1 MCRKLAGLATIVILL
16 FAFGTVF
23 AQSDSNTIVVGIS
36 SDIQNLDPHNF
47 RHRYTE
53 TVLRNIYDGLVT
65 RGPDMVPVPELAESI
80 VQIDPTTWEF
90 VLRRGVKFHDG
101 SEMTAEDVAFSINRY
116 VQEGAMGGMTSPR
129 KDLLGPV
136 THAEA
141 VDTYTVRVYMSE
153 PWTVFLPYLVHHLV
167 VPKSVGDSLVEHPI
181 GTGPFKFVEWVPG
194 SHIVLERFDDYYGG
208 APDLGRSGPEQ
219 VERVIF
225 RVIPEN
231 ATRLAALRAGE
242 IDIMEAVPVHAI
254 NEIINHPDL
263 ELRPVAGTRSYFMEL
278 NVRKAPFNDKRVRQ
292 ALNYAI
298 DIDLIVE
305 EFLDGLGEPL
315 PTILS
320 PLSFGYNDELEPYP
334 YDPEKARQLLAEA
347 GYPNGFTMEL
357 STEDVRRDIAEAYAF
372 MLSQVGITVNV
383 RPWGDRTAMYD
394 AMARGEL
401 DAMLTDWGDSAMDP
415 LGIFLPK
422 LRTGDRGN
430 YGGYSNPEVDDL
442 INRAESTTDPEL
454 RAELYRQAQAIVYE
468 DAPYVFEYITQELYA
483 QNKRVSG
490 WDPIP
495 DSRINLHTAT
505 KE

>member
-1 MCRKLAGLATIVILL
+1 M
-16 FAFGTVF
+16 
-23 AQSDSNTIVVGIS
+23 
-36 SDIQNLDPHNF
+36 
-47 RHRYTE
+47 
-53 TVLRNIYDGLVT
+53 
-65 RGPDMVPVPELAESI
+65 
-80 VQIDPTTWEF
+80 
-90 VLRRGVKFHDG
+90 
-101 SEMTAEDVAFSINRY
+101 
-116 VQEGAMGGMTSPR
+116 
-129 KDLLGPV
+129 
-136 THAEA
+136 
-141 VDTYTVRVYMSE
+141 
-153 PWTVFLPYLVHHLV
+153 
-167 VPKSVGDSLVEHPI
+167 
-181 GTGPFKFVEWVPG
+181 
-194 SHIVLERFDDYYGG
+194 
-208 APDLGRSGPEQ
+208 
-219 VERVIF
+219 
-225 RVIPEN
+225 
-231 ATRLAALRAGE
+231 
-242 IDIMEAVPVHAI
+242 
-254 NEIINHPDL
+254 
-263 ELRPVAGTRSYFMEL
+263 
-278 NVRKAPFNDKRVRQ
+278 RQ

-454 RAELYRQAQAIVYE
+454 RAELYRQAQAIVR
-468 DAPYVFEYITQELYA
+468 DAPL
-483 QNKRVSG
+483 RVRVHHPGAVRPEQAGQRLGSHPG
-490 WDPIP
+490 QPHQPAHGDERVTRPP
-495 DSRINLHTAT
+495 RRRQRRADRTHLRGRRHRRRLRRFFHRGEVSRT
-505 KE
+505 

>member
-1 MCRKLAGLATIVILL
+1 MSKRLGILATILTLILS
-16 FAFGTVF
+16 FGTAY
-23 AQSDSNTIVVGIS
+23 AQVASDTIVIGIS
-36 SDIQNLDPHNF
+36 QDVQNLDPHNF

-65 RGPDMVPVPELAESI
+65 RGPDMVPVVELADAI
-80 VQIDPTTWEF
+80 MQLDATTWEV
-90 VLRRGVKFHDG
+90 VLREGVKFHDG

-136 THAEA
+136 THAEV
-141 VDTYTVRVYMSE
+141 VDPYSVRIYMSE
-153 PWTVFLPYLVHHLV
+153 PWTVFLPYLVHHLI
-167 VPKSVGDSLVEHPI
+167 VPKSVGDDLVELPI
-181 GTGPFKFVEWVPG
+181 GTGPFKFVEWVQG

-208 APDLGRSGPEQ
+208 AEALGRNGAAR
-219 VERVIF
+219 VERVVF
-225 RVIPEN
+225 RVIPET

-254 NEIINHPDL
+254 NEIMNHPDL

-278 NVRKAPFNDKRVRQ
+278 NVRKAPFNDPRVRQ
-292 ALNYAI
+292 AMNYAI
-298 DIDLIVE
+298 DVDLIVD
-305 EFLDGLGEPL
+305 EFLDGLGEAL

-320 PLSFGYNDELEPYP
+320 PLSFAYNDDLQPYP
-334 YDPEKARQLLAEA
+334 YDPEKARQLLREA

-372 MLSQVGITVNV
+372 MLSEVGINVQV
-383 RPWGDRTAMYD
+383 RPWGDRTAMND

-401 DAMLTDWGDSAMDP
+401 DAMLADWGDSAMDP

-422 LRTGDRGN
+422 LRSNDRGN

-483 QNKRVSG
+483 QSKRISG

-505 KE
+505 KN